1 MTPRPMVVLFASFTP
16 CGVAEFPGLCLW
28 VMFSRAWLGVAG
40 RGKYTI
46 RVLVGRVCAEG
57 MEGWFEVMEQVVSR
71 VKIEVGSYYFDR
83 N

>member
-1 MTPRPMVVLFASFTP
+1 MSIWRAGRMEFQRASA
-16 CGVAEFPGLCLW
+16 GV
-28 VMFSRAWLGVAG
+28 SG

-71 VKIEVGSYYFDR
+71 VKIEVGPKCGGAVL
-83 N
+83 